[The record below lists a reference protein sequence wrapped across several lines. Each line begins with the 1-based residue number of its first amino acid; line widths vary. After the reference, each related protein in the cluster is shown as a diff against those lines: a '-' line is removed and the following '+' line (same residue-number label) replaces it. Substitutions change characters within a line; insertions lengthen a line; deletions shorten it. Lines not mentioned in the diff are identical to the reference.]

1 MSRKTVI
8 LTLMISGLALL
19 IVLQVFW
26 LRGTYERSYFGL
38 RREINFHFR
47 SALYGLRD
55 SLAARS
61 LVPITGDSV
70 PGWSGSR
77 RMEVRINSSDS
88 PPPEAERD
96 SSDIQVFFSSE
107 VRVDTLRQF
116 IAPLTSQLRRRSP
129 SGSSRFL
136 IRMGP
141 DTLNMRDLRA
151 EFMYTLAAAGIDL
164 PFELHHEK
172 SHSHDFFPVGAG
184 VPFSRERTDTDPR
197 PSVYSDSLRTET
209 YAANPMHRY
218 AATMG
223 DVRSLLLGRIH
234 LEILFSLF
242 VTTMIGGAF
251 LLMFRSLRAQ
261 ERLME
266 MKNDFIRNVTHE
278 LKTPVATVSVALE
291 ALASFRAM
299 NSPEKTD
306 EYLSIARHELERLNL
321 LTDKVLKTAIFEDKG
336 IVFSPESVD
345 LSAVAD
351 KVVNSFRLLFDREK
365 ASLTLKKEGSNFT
378 LRGSEDH
385 LTNMLYNLVENAF
398 KYSPSLKEVSVTLRA
413 SERQIEVFVADKGI
427 GIDAAYHKR
436 IFEKFFRIPNGDVHT
451 FKGHGLG
458 LSYVAGVVR
467 AHQGTVLVASEPGKG
482 SIFTVTL
489 PVNNGHQGSL
499 R

>member
-1 MSRKTVI
+1 
-8 LTLMISGLALL
+8 
-19 IVLQVFW
+19 
-26 LRGTYERSYFGL
+26 
-38 RREINFHFR
+38 
-47 SALYGLRD
+47 
-55 SLAARS
+55 
-61 LVPITGDSV
+61 
-70 PGWSGSR
+70 
-77 RMEVRINSSDS
+77 MEVRINRGDS
-88 PPPEAERD
+88 LPILTERD
-96 SSDIQVFFSSE
+96 SGNIQVFFSSE
-107 VRVDTLRQF
+107 VRVDTVRRF
-116 IAPLTSQLRRRSP
+116 IAPLASQLRRRSP
-129 SGSSRFL
+129 ESSSRFL

-141 DTLNMRDLRA
+141 DTLNLKDLHS
-151 EFMYTLAAAGIDL
+151 EFADNLTAAGITL
-164 PFELHHEK
+164 SFELRHEK
-172 SHSHDFFPVGAG
+172 HLSHDFFPGGTGA
-184 VPFSRERTDTDPR
+184 PFGRERTATDFR
-197 PSVYSDSLRTET
+197 PSVFSDSLRTET
-209 YAANPMHRY
+209 YPANPMHQY

-223 DVRSLLLGRIH
+223 GVRSLLLGRIR

-299 NSPEKTD
+299 NNPEKTD
-306 EYLSIARHELERLNL
+306 EYLGIARHELERLNL

-351 KVVNSFRLLFDREK
+351 KVINSFRLLFDREK
-365 ASLTLKKEGSNFT
+365 ASLTLKKEGDSFT

-398 KYSPSLKEVSVTLRA
+398 KYSPSLKDVSVTLRA
-413 SERQIEVFVADKGI
+413 SPRQVEVSVADRGI
-427 GIDAAYHKR
+427 GINPEYHQK
-436 IFEKFFRIPNGDVHT
+436 IFEKFFRIPNGDIHT

-467 AHQGTVLVASEPGKG
+467 AHHGTIRVTSEPGKG

-489 PVNNGHQGSL
+489 PANDGHQGSV